1 MRLLILITILTLSM
15 SYNFAQTTKIEI
27 LKPGMQKII
36 SAKAIIE
43 NLGEGMVWAE
53 GPVWNNRGNY
63 LLFSDPRL
71 NTIYR
76 WDKKDGLRPF
86 IKPSGYE
93 GAEWYS
99 DEPGTNGLL
108 INKEGDLIACDHG
121 NRRITKINLS
131 TKDKTALVS
140 KWEGKR
146 FNSPND
152 LCEHPLGYY
161 FFTDPPYGL
170 PGRLND
176 TSNRE
181 IAQNGVYR
189 VNKAD
194 NSVQQVINN
203 LARPNGIA
211 VNSDGSKLYV
221 ALSDDAKPYLM
232 VYDLE
237 NANIKGEGRVFVDFE
252 KAFPTE
258 KLRADGIK
266 VDRNGNVFAA
276 AGDGVVVIGPDG
288 TAIGRIRS
296 GIRTANCAFG
306 ADGYLYMTAS
316 DRLLRVKLK

>member
-1 MRLLILITILTLSM
+1 MRRLTLISILSLFM
-15 SYNFAQTTKIEI
+15 SYNFAQTTKIEV
-27 LKPGMQKII
+27 LKPEMQKLID
-36 SAKAIIE
+36 AKAIIE
-43 NLGEGMVWAE
+43 NLGEGLQWAE
-53 GPVWNNRGNY
+53 GPVWNKRGNY

-76 WDKKDGLRPF
+76 WDKEGGLRPF

-93 GAEWYS
+93 GTDWYS

-108 INKEGDLIACDHG
+108 INKEGELIACDHG
-121 NRRITKINLS
+121 NRRITKIDLS
-131 TKDKTALVS
+131 TNAKSAVVD

-152 LCEHPLGYY
+152 ICEHPLGYY

-181 IAQNGVYR
+181 IVQNGVYR
-189 VNKAD
+189 VNKKD
-194 NSVQQVINN
+194 NSVEQVISD

-211 VNSDGSKLYV
+211 VNPDGSKLYV
-221 ALSDDAKPYLM
+221 ALSDDSKPYLM
-232 VYDLE
+232 VYTLE
-237 NANIKGEGRVFVDFE
+237 KANIKGKGKVFIDFE

-266 VDRNGNVFAA
+266 VDKKGNVYAA
-276 AGDGVVVIGPDG
+276 AGDGVVIIGPDG
-288 TAIGRIRS
+288 KAIGRIRS